1 MAAVVPV
8 HGCCIERVWRTM
20 NALSELLAALNA
32 HASLADRHIWL
43 IRLMAWIRDDES
55 TPEASVSRL
64 QTFMAAVQEDAA
76 ALARLKA
83 WWATLMQTVD
93 VTTLLADLGFAPRT
107 AFVSELAE
115 RLRRKMLPGTPET
128 QDASE
133 LFLLAAHRRFDAQW
147 MAAVSDRQVQ
157 QLARLLATD
166 TVADTL
172 RWQHH
177 VIDALAYCTAQIQA
191 TGFAPELRLRMDT
204 QTQNSRVFHAL
215 AADIDALRAAFFSR
229 DRQALRHEEPDAKLT
244 AVMDRYRERLDGCR
258 QAVGSIYTHLDDHGI
273 SVGMVFRLRQLRAR
287 IMRVR
292 ELLDALMAPSPSVAA
307 LKLLARR
314 VVIGQEG
321 KSIGSLISANSTL
334 LSAKMAERSS
344 EVGEHYITRTR
355 AEYTEML
362 GKAMGGGMV
371 TALTT
376 LLKFSVV
383 AVGLSA
389 FWSGFWSAIVYS
401 ATFILIQLL
410 HFTLATKQPAMTA
423 PAMAVKLKDIDSDAA
438 LNSFVDEV
446 TNLMRSQAAA
456 VFGNVFLVVPAVLLV
471 NAIIE
476 LVRGHAMISPKEAE
490 HVLQSLTLLGPTLL
504 WAGFT
509 GLILFASSMVAGWAE
524 NWFVLHRLD
533 SALRHNPRITAFLG
547 DGRGARWSAFMRA
560 NISGFASNISLGF
573 MLGLIPAFTG
583 FFGFELEA
591 RHVTLSAGQLAAA
604 GASLGLEALRSPTIW
619 LCMAAIPLIGAL
631 NLGVSFFFAFRLALR
646 AHNVSGID
654 RARIRAA
661 IWVRWRT
668 HPTRFFLPS

>member
-1 MAAVVPV
+1 MQNLP
-8 HGCCIERVWRTM
+8 
-20 NALSELLAALNA
+20 ELLAALNA
-32 HASLADRHIWL
+32 NASLADRHIWL
-43 IRLMAWIRDDES
+43 IRLTGWIRGDES
-55 TPEASVSRL
+55 TPEASVFRL
-64 QTFMAAVQEDAA
+64 QAFMSAVESDPTAR
-76 ALARLKA
+76 ARLKA

-93 VTTLLADLGFAPRT
+93 VTALLADLGFAPRT

-115 RLRRKMLPGTPET
+115 RLRRKLLPGTPET
-128 QDASE
+128 QDASA
-133 LFLLAAHRRFDAQW
+133 LFLLAANRRFDAQW
-147 MAAVSDRQVQ
+147 MAAISEPQVQ
-157 QLARLLATD
+157 QLAHLLATD
-166 TVADTL
+166 TAADTL
-172 RWQHH
+172 RWQHQ
-177 VIDALAYCTAQIQA
+177 VMDALAYCTAQIQA
-191 TGFAPELRLRMDT
+191 TGFAPELRLRMD
-204 QTQNSRVFHAL
+204 QATQNSRVFHAL
-215 AADIDALRAAFFSR
+215 ASDVDALRATFFSGGPNASPAIEAGIEVEL
-229 DRQALRHEEPDAKLT
+229 DRVIT
-244 AVMDRYRERLDGCR
+244 RYRDRLDGCR
-258 QAVGSIYTHLDDHGI
+258 QAVNSIYTHLDHHGV

-307 LKLLARR
+307 LKLLTRR
-314 VVIGQEG
+314 VVIGQDG
-321 KSIGSLISANSTL
+321 KSIGNLISANSTL

-344 EVGEHYITRTR
+344 EIGERYITRTR
-355 AEYTEML
+355 AEYKDML

-389 FWSGFWSAIVYS
+389 FWSGFWSAVAYS

-423 PAMAVKLKDIDSDAA
+423 HAMAVKLRDIDSEAA
-438 LNSFVDEV
+438 LSGFVDEV
-446 TNLMRSQAAA
+446 ANLMRSQAVA

-471 NAIIE
+471 NTVVV
-476 LVRGHAMISPKEAE
+476 LLRGHPMISVKDAE

-509 GLILFASSMVAGWAE
+509 GLLLFAASMVAGWAE

-547 DGRGARWSAFMRA
+547 EARGARWSAFMRA

-583 FFGFELEA
+583 FFGLELEA
-591 RHVTLSAGQLAAA
+591 RHVTLSTGQLAAA
-604 GASLGLEALRSPTIW
+604 GASLGMDAFRQPAIW

-631 NLGVSFFFAFRLALR
+631 NIGVSFFCAFRLALR
-646 AHNVSGID
+646 AHSVSVVN

-661 IWVRWRT
+661 IWNRWRT
-668 HPTRFFLPS
+668 EPARFFLPG